1 MEVLMSF
8 YEDRKEDKEEDG
20 EFMKN
25 KSWMCFVLEYKVF
38 LPLLFLSIHA
48 SFYIIR
54 LDLLYAT

>member
-25 KSWMCFVLEYKVF
+25 KS
-38 LPLLFLSIHA
+38 
-48 SFYIIR
+48 
-54 LDLLYAT
+54 